1 MDYMKIYNDLV
12 QKARSQVL
20 LDGIYV
26 ERHHIQMKSLGGS
39 DDKSNIVAFTP
50 RQHYIAHLLLF
61 KAAKQDMLAGK
72 DKTPYYKA
80 LRALSAM
87 IQLPATLDENGAA
100 KRIFKFGSSL
110 YDSWKKELAIYL
122 SASSKAIAEQR
133 KQNKDEYDAFCKS
146 VSDGLKA
153 YIQENGPIWQ
163 GKKHTDTSKQKMKAT
178 RQRFHPGAGEKN
190 SQYGTIA
197 IYNETTFERATQPKD
212 QPIPEG
218 WVKGRFYKATTEELI
233 QRKKILDEI
242 LRLDPASK
250 ATIRMKLDH
259 LQKILDKILNP
270 VKYMSK
276 EEAAQNSELKRLQ
289 KKQALE
295 QKITLLCEMYK
306 YYDQYGF
313 KALVEKYDYKYTLS
327 NFVQYCKAYVPE
339 FVSQNG
345 KKRGKY
351 V

>member
-1 MDYMKIYNDLV
+1 MDYTKIYNDLV

-20 LDGIYV
+20 PDGTYV
-26 ERHHIQMKSLGGS
+26 EHHHIQMKCLGGS

-61 KAAKQDMLAGK
+61 KAAKQDMLDGK
-72 DKTPYYKA
+72 DKTPYYKT

-87 IQLPATLDENGAA
+87 IQLPAAIDETGAA
-100 KRIFKFGSSL
+100 KRIFKFGASL
-110 YDSWKKELAIYL
+110 YDSWKKELSVQL
-122 SASSKAIAEQR
+122 SVASKTMIEQR
-133 KQNKDEYDAFCKS
+133 RQNKDEYDAYCKK

-153 YIQENGPIWQ
+153 YIQENGAIWQ
-163 GKKHTDTSKQKMKAT
+163 GKKHTEMSKQKMKAT
-178 RQRFHPGAGEKN
+178 RQRLHPGAGEKN

-197 IYNETTFERATQPKD
+197 IYNEITFERSIQPKD

-218 WVKGRFYKATTEELI
+218 WAKGRFYNATPKELI

-242 LRLDPASK
+242 LRLDPISK
-250 ATIRMKLDH
+250 ATIRMNLDH

-270 VKYMSK
+270 VKHISK
-276 EEAAQNSELKRLQ
+276 EEAVQNSEFKRLQ
-289 KKQALE
+289 KKHALE
-295 QKITLLCEMYK
+295 QKIALLCEMYK

-313 KALVEKYDYKYTLS
+313 KALVEKYDYKYS
-327 NFVQYCKAYVPE
+327 SENFVQQCKKYVSEYVP
-339 FVSQNG
+339 QAG
-345 KKRGKY
+345 KKRGKL